1 MLSCPY
7 IVQLAVQTLCTIDAS
22 AVLLCPGERTSCD
35 KVKIK
40 AVVKMLLGH
49 EFYSVLT

>member
-7 IVQLAVQTLCTIDAS
+7 IVQLAVETLCTIDAS
-22 AVLLCPGERTSCD
+22 AAVLCPGETTTCD

-40 AVVKMLLGH
+40 AVVEMLLGH
-49 EFYSVLT
+49 KFYSVLT

>member
-1 MLSCPY
+1 MLSCLY
-7 IVQLAVQTLCTIDAS
+7 IVQLAVETLCTVNAS
-22 AVLLCPGERTSCD
+22 AAILCTGERTSCD
-35 KVKIK
+35 KLKIK